1 MVGDVYVC
9 EGMLGAGIKVVSE
22 ICFGERPE
30 CKKEGKKKKEKR
42 MNQADACNYQV
53 VKLRR
58 FKTGPITNVTLE
70 NKFDVFISN

>member
-1 MVGDVYVC
+1 MGGDKLFLKFV
-9 EGMLGAGIKVVSE
+9 L
-22 ICFGERPE
+22 ERDQ
-30 CKKEGKKKKEKR
+30 KKKREKKKKR